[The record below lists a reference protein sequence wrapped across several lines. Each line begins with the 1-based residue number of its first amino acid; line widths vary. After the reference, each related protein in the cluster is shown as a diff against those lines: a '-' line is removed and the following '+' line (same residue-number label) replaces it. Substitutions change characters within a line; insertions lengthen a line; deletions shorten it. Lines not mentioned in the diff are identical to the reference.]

1 MVKQYFTAIY
11 LFISLLY
18 FVLGY
23 YAFRLIYIVNS
34 CFGVF
39 SICNGLGRAWVKQW
53 VGVGQQVHISLWL
66 TQFLPNLL

>member
-1 MVKQYFTAIY
+1 MVKQCFTTIY
-11 LFISLLY
+11 LFISILY

-34 CFGVF
+34 CFGFF
-39 SICNGLGRAWVKQW
+39 SICNDLVRAWVKQGL
-53 VGVGQQVHISLWL
+53 VVGQQVHISLWL